1 MICLLNK
8 SYDRKRYID
17 KPLEKE
23 TAINIQYVGNM
34 EYYTVCTGQGKGV
47 QKREKI
53 KNNWSDSWYTGLLGD
68 TEQDKNSIYNQ
79 LRSSQQKALSFLYN
93 ISTLFAAVCVQLL
106 IPDVDL
112 YVQNYFKG
120 IVVDVFKANLK
131 GLGL

>member
-1 MICLLNK
+1 
-8 SYDRKRYID
+8 
-17 KPLEKE
+17 
-23 TAINIQYVGNM
+23 
-34 EYYTVCTGQGKGV
+34 
-47 QKREKI
+47 
-53 KNNWSDSWYTGLLGD
+53 LLGD